1 MGLGG
6 TGGVTISESITEVTN
21 KLDFE
26 GWQEFAIESCVCAH
40 ANTHIH
46 AGREWMSKRRVTANT
61 YMEGPGIPVGIRP
74 KGPALSPL
82 VIPVWQ
88 GSSLRIIW
96 LPTWCIWR
104 TSLSLQPGAN
114 INEQCRHWWDLQ
126 YQVAILLQFLSIFP
140 SLQSCHFIPSPYYSN
155 SSFISKRCPSFY
167 FKKTMQWEMSW
178 FITTESTFYLYTS
191 YSFLLSNLLSMASP
205 MTTHTFLQI
214 LKGPISW
221 WFLPSF
227 PTFMPSTLLF
237 PLTSSKKLVSFTRGK
252 FLPQLHLFFQLNILS
267 FSKTKFELF
276 AHFY

>member
-26 GWQEFAIESCVCAH
+26 GWQEFAIESCAH

-88 GSSLRIIW
+88 GSSLRRIW

-104 TSLSLQPGAN
+104 TSLSLQPGAT

-140 SLQSCHFIPSPYYSN
+140 SLQSCHFIPSPYSSN

-167 FKKTMQWEMSW
+167 FKKPCNEKCPDLLPLNLH
-178 FITTESTFYLYTS
+178 FICTHPTLSYCPTS
-191 YSFLLSNLLSMASP
+191 YLWPVPWLCTHSCRYSRVQSP
-205 MTTHTFLQI
+205 DDSSPH
-214 LKGPISW
+214 
-221 WFLPSF
+221 FLPLC
-227 PTFMPSTLLF
+227 LLLCCSHW
-237 PLTSSKKLVSFTRGK
+237 P
-252 FLPQLHLFFQLNILS
+252 HLKS
-267 FSKTKFELF
+267 
-276 AHFY
+276 